1 MKVAV
6 GVVKT
11 SMFCVVTTDEQPSA
25 ITRSD
30 TLAFPG
36 AEKLTC
42 VLAADGELNVLPA
55 KPVQVKAGLVP
66 LTPVWMSVE
75 LTPTQTE
82 GNEILNC
89 DEGIGF
95 T

>member
-1 MKVAV
+1 VKVAV

-25 ITRSD
+25 TTRSD
-30 TLAFPG
+30 TVAFPG

-42 VLAADGELNVLPA
+42 VLAAVGVLNVLPT

-66 LTPVWMSVE
+66 LTPV
-75 LTPTQTE
+75 
-82 GNEILNC
+82 
-89 DEGIGF
+89 
-95 T
+95 